1 MKDVNKV
8 SMDVDNLFGNLKN
21 SSSLLLFSI
30 VFSVNKVHA
39 DISETVDGTTQEQ
52 EHRKKNGRSV
62 IKALFNK

>member
-1 MKDVNKV
+1 
-8 SMDVDNLFGNLKN
+8 MDVDNLFGNLKN

-30 VFSVNKVHA
+30 VFSVNKVHN
-39 DISETVDGTTQEQ
+39 IPETVDGTTQEQ